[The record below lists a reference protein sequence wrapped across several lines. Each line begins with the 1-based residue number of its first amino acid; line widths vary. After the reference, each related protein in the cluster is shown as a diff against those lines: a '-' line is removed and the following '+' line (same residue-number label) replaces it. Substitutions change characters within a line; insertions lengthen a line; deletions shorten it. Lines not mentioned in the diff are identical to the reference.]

1 MRLILR
7 WIITAVALAVTAW
20 VIPGIHVAEP
30 NGWLSVIIMA
40 AVLGLANA
48 FVRPILAML
57 SCPLVLLT
65 LGLFLLVINAVVL
78 MLASWISVNWF
89 GAGFYIDGFWPAFF
103 GAIVVSIVS
112 FILSLVLID
121 DEHRG

>member
-1 MRLILR
+1 MRLIIR

-20 VIPGIHVAEP
+20 VVPGIHVADN
-30 NGWLSVIIMA
+30 NGWLAVIVMA
-40 AVLGLANA
+40 AVLGLVNA
-48 FVRPILAML
+48 FVRPIITLL

-78 MLASWISVNWF
+78 SLASWISVNWL
-89 GAGFYIDGFWPAFF
+89 GVGFYIDGFWPAFF

-112 FILSLVLID
+112 FLLSVLVPD
-121 DEHRG
+121 TGEGR